1 MNIKYLRGITLIE
14 LMIVVSIVAI
24 LGAIAYPAYQSHTL
38 RARYADAQ
46 VKLLEIMQEQ
56 RKYFTDNNEYTTA
69 LVDDLNYPNAGG
81 GNDVESDQGAYVIVA
96 APCAGEVIA
105 QCVVLTATPQFSAQ
119 VGAISFTYNSRNEKT
134 PAAHW

>member
-1 MNIKYLRGITLIE
+1 MNSKYLRGITLIE

-24 LGAIAYPAYQSHTL
+24 LGAIAYPAYQNQAA
-38 RARYADAQ
+38 RARYADAK
-46 VKLLEIMQEQ
+46 VKLLEIMQQQ
-56 RKYFTDNNEYTTA
+56 RKFFTDNNSYTVA
-69 LVDDLNYPNAGG
+69 LVDDLNYPDAGG

-105 QCVVLTATPQFSAQ
+105 QCVMLTATPQFGGQ
-119 VGAISFTYNSRNEKT
+119 VGIAPFTYNSRNEKT